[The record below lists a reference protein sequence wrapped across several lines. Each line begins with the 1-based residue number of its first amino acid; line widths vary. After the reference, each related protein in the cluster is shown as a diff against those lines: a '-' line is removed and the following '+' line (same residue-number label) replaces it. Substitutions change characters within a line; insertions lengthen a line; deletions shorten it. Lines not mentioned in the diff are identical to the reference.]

1 MEQLSLDLK
10 AEFPSEKGFS
20 ARNLWY
26 MKQWYLYY
34 STPEAT
40 EKLHQPG
47 AEFPYVFAFIPWRHL
62 VEIVTG
68 CKTIDESLYYV
79 RNAITNFKGQL
90 TPAHAELAQEMI
102 KENYDLSFV
111 SLAREHHPVP
121 SRFVKMPEDNPTLG
135 ILICSGFDQTEAE
148 LTFQGMTNPLAL
160 ATYNGMSSESRDVS
174 SLTIYA
180 ESRWSKTKSM
190 ASRCPMSSRPKSS
203 FAIVCASSKTNRRQ
217 TECNI
222 KPVLEYC

>member
-1 MEQLSLDLK
+1 M
-10 AEFPSEKGFS
+10 
-20 ARNLWY
+20 
-26 MKQWYLYY
+26 
-34 STPEAT
+34 
-40 EKLHQPG
+40 
-47 AEFPYVFAFIPWRHL
+47 
-62 VEIVTG
+62 TG

-180 ESRWSKTKSM
+180 ESRWSKTKVNGLSSE
-190 ASRCPMSSRPKSS
+190 SRDVSLLIIYAES
-203 FAIVCASSKTNRRQ
+203 
-217 TECNI
+217 
-222 KPVLEYC
+222 

>member
-47 AEFPYVFAFIPWRHL
+47 AEFPYVFAFIPWRHH

-79 RNAITNFKGQL
+79 RNTIQNGWSRQALHNCMHSDMYHARGNAITNFKGQL

-111 SLAREHHPVP
+111 SLAREQY
-121 SRFVKMPEDNPTLG
+121 SER
-135 ILICSGFDQTEAE
+135 E
-148 LTFQGMTNPLAL
+148 LTPNRTPLKL
-160 ATYNGMSSESRDVS
+160 AS
-174 SLTIYA
+174 
-180 ESRWSKTKSM
+180 
-190 ASRCPMSSRPKSS
+190 
-203 FAIVCASSKTNRRQ
+203 
-217 TECNI
+217 
-222 KPVLEYC
+222 